1 MFSYPNVFVMIFAVL
16 LGMAFII
23 FSVHYVNKLFANDT
37 KDVLVRFILLVFAA
51 LVGVFVVDKVI
62 AFKINLL
69 SDEQNN
75 QLFDLI
81 KTLTLMI
88 FSYYFGTQKSDK
100 KTDNGDK

>member
-1 MFSYPNVFVMIFAVL
+1 MIFAVL
-16 LGMAFII
+16 LAMAFIMY
-23 FSVHYVNKLFANDT
+23 SVYFVNKLFVNTT
-37 KDVLVRFILLVFAA
+37 KDVLVRFILLVFSA
-51 LVGVFVVDKVI
+51 LVGVFVVDKVV

-88 FSYYFGTQKSDK
+88 FSYYFGTQKSNDK
-100 KTDNGDK
+100 N

>member
-23 FSVHYVNKLFANDT
+23 SSVIYVNKLFINDT
-37 KDVLVRFILLVFAA
+37 KDVLVRFILLVFAT

-62 AFKINLL
+62 AFRIKLL

-81 KTLTLMI
+81 KTLVISI
-88 FSYYFGTQKSDK
+88 FSYYFGTNKNSK
-100 KTDNGDK
+100 EEK

>member
-1 MFSYPNVFVMIFAVL
+1 MT
-16 LGMAFII
+16 FI
-23 FSVHYVNKLFANDT
+23 SVGVWYVNKLFSNSTQDI
-37 KDVLVRFILLVFAA
+37 LVRFILMVFAS

-69 SDEQNN
+69 SDEQNS

-88 FSYYFGTQKSDK
+88 FSYYFGSQKSPDK
-100 KTDNGDK
+100 KE

>member
-1 MFSYPNVFVMIFAVL
+1 MIFAVL

-37 KDVLVRFILLVFAA
+37 KDVLVRFIILVFAA

-88 FSYYFGTQKSDK
+88 FSYYFGTQKTGK
-100 KTDNGDK
+100 NDNE

>member
-1 MFSYPNVFVMIFAVL
+1 MFSYSSVWVVMFAVIM
-16 LGMAFII
+16 GMSFI
-23 FSVHYVNKLFANDT
+23 SYCVYYVNKLFVNHT

-51 LVGVFVVDKVI
+51 LVGVFIVDKVI

-69 SDEQNN
+69 SEEQNS

-88 FSYYFGTQKSDK
+88 FSYYFGSQKANK
-100 KTDNGDK
+100 IEE

>member
-16 LGMAFII
+16 LGMAFIV

>member
-1 MFSYPNVFVMIFAVL
+1 M
-16 LGMAFII
+16 GMAFIM
-23 FSVHYVNKLFANDT
+23 FCVYYVNKLFVNQT
-37 KDVLVRFILLVFAA
+37 KEILVRFILLVFAS
-51 LVGVFVVDKVI
+51 LVGVFIVDKVI

-88 FSYYFGTQKSDK
+88 FSYYFGTQKSNKDEH
-100 KTDNGDK
+100 